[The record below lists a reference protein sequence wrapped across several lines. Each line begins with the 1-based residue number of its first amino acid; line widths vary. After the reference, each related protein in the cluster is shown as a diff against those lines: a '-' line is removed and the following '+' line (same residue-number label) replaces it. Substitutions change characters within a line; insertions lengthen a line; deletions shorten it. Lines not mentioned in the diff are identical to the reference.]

1 MDSDKK
7 GEIRSEASEIILG
20 SASAMAEAVKASYWE
35 GQTDYHLKPLVL
47 VNERGDPIGR
57 IKDGDSVIFCC
68 RRGEREVQLTWA
80 FVDPTF
86 DEFPR
91 KNLDLTFVMM
101 TLYHEMFRDLPMAF
115 GLVKLKDTLGEVVSQ
130 HGLKQLRIAESE
142 KFAHVTSFFNGGNNP
157 PFPGEVD
164 VKVPSPKRIPFEQVP
179 ELSIAE
185 VTAEAVKRITRDKYH
200 LIVVNLA
207 NGDVIG
213 HINHREANIACA
225 EAVDQHVG
233 ALLQA
238 AAGNGYVAV
247 VTADHGVLEEMVRP
261 DGSPS
266 IGHTDS
272 LVPFI
277 LIDPALGEESA
288 VTLQE
293 GGKSGDVAPTV
304 LQIMGLPQPEAM
316 TCQSL
321 LQNGP
326 YGGGPRRVV
335 LVILDGWGIGQ
346 QDETN
351 PIFLADTPVWDK
363 ITSQYP
369 FTALEASG
377 EAVGLRRG
385 GKGNSQAGHMNM
397 AAGRV
402 VSQDDV
408 RIARALKDGSFY
420 ENEAFLK
427 AIDRAREKKAALHL
441 LVLLSKKSSHGS
453 VDYPLA
459 LLRLAKERNLR
470 KVYIHIIFDG
480 RSTDPGS
487 APQLLEEFGRE
498 MEAIGIGQIVSGM
511 GRGIALDRDKNY
523 RKKTKLAYDALVFGK
538 GKTFC
543 AYPIAR

>member
-1 MDSDKK
+1 
-7 GEIRSEASEIILG
+7 
-20 SASAMAEAVKASYWE
+20 MAEAVKASYRQ

-47 VNERGDPIGR
+47 VNERGAPIGR
-57 IKDGDSVIFCC
+57 IKDGDSVICCC
-68 RRGEREVQLTWA
+68 RRGEREVQLTRA

-91 KNLDLTFVMM
+91 KSFEDLTFVMM
-101 TLYHEMFRDLPMAF
+101 TLYHETFRDLPVAF
-115 GLVKLKDTLGEVVSQ
+115 GPVKLKDTLGEVVSQ
-130 HGLKQLRIAESE
+130 QGLKQLRIAESE
-142 KFAHVTSFFNGGNNP
+142 KFAHVTFFFNGGNSS

-164 VKVPSPKRIPFEQVP
+164 VEVPSPKGLSFEQVP
-179 ELSIAE
+179 ELSLAK
-185 VTAEAVKRITRDKYH
+185 VTAEAVKGIAENEYH

-213 HINHREANIACA
+213 HTHHKEANLACA
-225 EAVDQHVG
+225 EAVDQRLG

-261 DGSPS
+261 DGSPAV
-266 IGHTDS
+266 GHTDNP
-272 LVPFI
+272 VPFV
-277 LIDPALGEESA
+277 LIDPELGEESA
-288 VTLQE
+288 VTLRK

-304 LQIMGLPQPEAM
+304 LQIMGLPQSEAM

-321 LQNGP
+321 LENYPCGCQ
-326 YGGGPRRVV
+326 RRVV
-335 LVILDGWGIGQ
+335 LVILDGWGIGR

-363 ITSQYP
+363 ITGKYP
-369 FTALEASG
+369 FTMLKASG
-377 EAVGLRRG
+377 EAVGLRKG
-385 GKGNSQAGHMNM
+385 KKGNSQAGHMNM
-397 AAGRV
+397 AAGRLV
-402 VSQDDV
+402 PQDDV
-408 RIARALKDGSFY
+408 RIDTALKEGSFY
-420 ENEAFLK
+420 RNEAFLE
-427 AIDRAREKKAALHL
+427 AIDKAKEKKTALHL
-441 LVLLSKKSSHGS
+441 LGLLSKKSSHGS

-459 LLRLAKERNLR
+459 LLRLAKERGLR
-470 KVYIHIIFDG
+470 EVYIHIIFDG

-498 MEAIGIGQIVSGM
+498 MEAIAIGQIVSGM

-523 RKKTKLAYDALVFGK
+523 RQKTKLAYDALVFGK
-538 GKTFC
+538 GKTVC